1 MSFSAAGAPLCCHQ
15 LKLFPD
21 GRNYPKSR
29 KMFPNMPVLCLGCQ
43 SYSVTAS
50 LFCHILPQ
58 RHIQNNHREQVP
70 APKNW
75 FQRHKVLEVVEH
87 RVVWFPNPLAAGS
100 QMGTLSRHRATILQE
115 NNCHHQQSKTPSPT
129 LRSTQHCRHTLW
141 KYDS

>member
-1 MSFSAAGAPLCCHQ
+1 
-15 LKLFPD
+15 
-21 GRNYPKSR
+21 
-29 KMFPNMPVLCLGCQ
+29 MPVLCLGCQ

-100 QMGTLSRHRATILQE
+100 HDGQMGAMSSPRQASDSIAASLYILRRGALSTRGL
-115 NNCHHQQSKTPSPT
+115 
-129 LRSTQHCRHTLW
+129 
-141 KYDS
+141 